1 MSLSG
6 IRFSNYARAFLLGLI
21 LASSISTI
29 VLAQSSIS
37 FRQSSNGAPGKREA
51 GANRSGACV
60 QDDNGLVALLPEN
73 NLAVTTNAYP
83 TIYAY
88 FPNTS
93 AQYAEFALY
102 EEGTN
107 NLIYGTLFQ
116 VTGRSGL
123 VSVEVPNNATFTPLQ
138 VGQKYYWY
146 LSLICNVSDRSNDI
160 TVQGNFSRVEV
171 SDELIQKLSSTQPQN
186 YPFVYAE
193 AGLWPE
199 TVASLLEL
207 NQDNRGNPKIQQ
219 DFSDLLRS
227 VGLTSVADLTFLP

>member
-1 MSLSG
+1 M
-6 IRFSNYARAFLLGLI
+6 F
-21 LASSISTI
+21 T
-29 VLAQSSIS
+29 LAQSSIN
-37 FRQSSNGAPGKREA
+37 FRSTSSYAPGKREA

-73 NLAVTTNAYP
+73 NLAATTEAYP
-83 TIYAY
+83 SIYAY
-88 FPNTS
+88 FPSTS

-102 EEGTN
+102 EEGSN
-107 NLIYGTLFQ
+107 DLVYGILFK
-116 VTGRSGL
+116 VTGRSSL
-123 VSVEVPNNATFTPLQ
+123 VRVEMPNTATFTPLQ
-138 VGQKYYWY
+138 IGHKYYWY

-160 TVQGNFSRVEV
+160 TVQGNFSRVDV
-171 SDELIQKLSSTQPQN
+171 SEELIQKLSSTPPQN
-186 YPFVYAE
+186 YPSVYAE

-227 VGLTSVADLTFLP
+227 VGLTSVADRVLLP